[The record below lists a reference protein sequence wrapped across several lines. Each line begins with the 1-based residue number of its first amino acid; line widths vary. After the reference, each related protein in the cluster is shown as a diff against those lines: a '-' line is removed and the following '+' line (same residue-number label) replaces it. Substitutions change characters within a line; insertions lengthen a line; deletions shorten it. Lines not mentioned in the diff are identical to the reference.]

1 MRWEVY
7 CWVRWLRFASSAPKL
22 VFSRA
27 PYSCTSSVHQP
38 HNQFICSGPTCSNSY
53 TCSTL
58 NFTAVWD
65 VHDPHYDLTT
75 NIKRKQ
81 KHNTQCMGN
90 HTGSRNECRHLVS
103 PTHALFAGSQGPWR
117 AQVWVCLFVPLGV
130 LKKLINTKTSPE
142 IYSDGD
148 QSQEH
153 KHNTTSSTSFFL
165 LLHKLFV
172 MAFSL
177 FFLD

>member
-1 MRWEVY
+1 
-7 CWVRWLRFASSAPKL
+7 
-22 VFSRA
+22 
-27 PYSCTSSVHQP
+27 
-38 HNQFICSGPTCSNSY
+38 
-53 TCSTL
+53 
-58 NFTAVWD
+58 
-65 VHDPHYDLTT
+65 
-75 NIKRKQ
+75 
-81 KHNTQCMGN
+81 MGN

-172 MAFSL
+172 MAFS
-177 FFLD
+177 FFLNAVTGCTVSATLCKIMGQQNPSAY